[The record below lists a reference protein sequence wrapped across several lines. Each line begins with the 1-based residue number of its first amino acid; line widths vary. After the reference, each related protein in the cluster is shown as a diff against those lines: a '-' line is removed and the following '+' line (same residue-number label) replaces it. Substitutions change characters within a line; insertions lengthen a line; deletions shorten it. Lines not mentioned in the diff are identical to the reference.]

1 MAQGEAN
8 LRQTKD
14 SDYKTFRRTVLG
26 MLSGTEYDVKAYFPW
41 KTAHDLYMSRL
52 CRREPLPCNADGD
65 EGVCFTG
72 EWEGSDGG
80 IFILCYQYQRVR
92 LYNIA

>member
-1 MAQGEAN
+1 MFSLYCEQDVLCTCDQVATLMAQGEAN

-14 SDYKTFRRTVLG
+14 SDYKAFRRTVLG
-26 MLSGTEYDVKAYFPW
+26 MLSGTEYEVKAYFPW

-52 CRREPLPCNADGD
+52 CRREPLPCNAHGD

-72 EWEGSDGG
+72 E
-80 IFILCYQYQRVR
+80 
-92 LYNIA
+92 